1 MTKLPGYNIG
11 DEWILSLRSE
21 KNAVD
26 PTKPY
31 LYFREAELTGVGEV
45 EPINTIFLTNSEC
58 PFKCLMCDLW
68 QNTTSS
74 PVKPGD
80 IPTQISYGIK
90 QLGTAKNIKLYNSGN
105 FFDRNAIPVEDY
117 DKIARIL
124 AEYKNIIVESHP
136 KLIGDLCLRFN
147 DLIKSNLQVAIGLE
161 TTNPEVLPL
170 LNKRMTLADFQRAV
184 NFLTSHGISSRSFI
198 LLKPPFL
205 SEAEGITWAKR
216 SIDFAFESGV
226 DCCTVIPT
234 RQGNGAIE
242 QLLDHGYFSPPDISS
257 LEEVVA
263 YGIGLKAG
271 KVFGDLWDIHQFSR
285 CNKCLNS
292 RIGRINEMN
301 LTQQVPERVECD
313 CARS

>member
-1 MTKLPGYNIG
+1 
-11 DEWILSLRSE
+11 
-21 KNAVD
+21 
-26 PTKPY
+26 
-31 LYFREAELTGVGEV
+31 
-45 EPINTIFLTNSEC
+45 
-58 PFKCLMCDLW
+58 
-68 QNTTSS
+68 
-74 PVKPGD
+74 
-80 IPTQISYGIK
+80 
-90 QLGTAKNIKLYNSGN
+90 
-105 FFDRNAIPVEDY
+105 
-117 DKIARIL
+117 
-124 AEYKNIIVESHP
+124 
-136 KLIGDLCLRFN
+136 
-147 DLIKSNLQVAIGLE
+147 
-161 TTNPEVLPL
+161 L